1 MLIYVFYD
9 YSSYE
14 NKQVT
19 IINQTMFIEV
29 NFITRFIC
37 IFVLFLIS
45 SFMFMDRR
53 FYDEL
58 YMNKFCYFII
68 KIYILLFYIYDFFIF
83 SNKIYVYL

>member
-1 MLIYVFYD
+1 MLIYVSYD

-19 IINQTMFIEV
+19 IINQIIFIEV

-45 SFMFMDRR
+45 SFMFMDGR
-53 FYDEL
+53 FYDVVL
-58 YMNKFCYFII
+58 YE
-68 KIYILLFYIYDFFIF
+68 
-83 SNKIYVYL
+83 